1 MKFFPLKIAVVC
13 LVLTPLLYIATLNLS
28 QRYLDSYY
36 LQAFQNIIVGD
47 SRNLLNG
54 TIQIEQQIANNI
66 HAYLKKDFM
75 VQQVGLDMDI
85 LVTTGQGK
93 IIYPLYIDPEA
104 LTHEIGKNFD
114 STAIA
119 AKNFEILNKGLEVK
133 VQIELTHGSNLA
145 NIILLL
151 YSTLSLGIFFVFY
164 KIGSS
169 RAALDRQ
176 AEKELIT
183 DLKKE
188 EQHHLKVL
196 EELKGERRELFESI
210 QQLNTKYQV
219 DQQKAKINE
228 EEMFNE
234 IVSLEE
240 QLNAFIELKKRR
252 ESEIDELKSTL
263 ETYERR
269 KGSTTRRN
277 EYAFLSKLFSVL
289 YKNILVNRKAL
300 AGILNLTEDQQIKAE
315 ELIHQLNE
323 NPDHLTIKRKVFSGK
338 KHKTACFEVL
348 FAYNGRLYFT
358 KQENKIE
365 VLVIGTKNTQ
375 TKDMDFLHNL

>member
-1 MKFFPLKIAVVC
+1 MKFFPLKIAILC
-13 LVLTPLLYIATLNLS
+13 LILTPLLYVSTLSLS
-28 QRYLDSYY
+28 QHYLDRHY
-36 LQAFQNIIVGD
+36 LQIFQNLIVGD

-54 TIQIEQQIANNI
+54 TVQIEQQIANNI
-66 HAYLKKDFM
+66 HAYLKQEFM
-75 VQQVGLDMDI
+75 VQQVGLGMDI

-93 IIYPLYIDPEA
+93 IIYPLYVDPES
-104 LTHEIGKNFD
+104 LTQEIGKSFD
-114 STAIA
+114 TEAIA
-119 AKNFEILNKGLEVK
+119 LKNFEILNKGLEVK
-133 VQIELTHGSNLA
+133 VQTELTHGSNLA
-145 NIILLL
+145 NIILAF
-151 YSTLSLGIFFVFY
+151 YSTLSLALFFIFY

-169 RAALDRQ
+169 RAARVHQ

-196 EELKGERRELFESI
+196 EELKDERRELFENI
-210 QQLNTKYQV
+210 QQLNAKYQA
-219 DQQKAKINE
+219 DKEKTKINE
-228 EEMFNE
+228 EEMFDE
-234 IVSLEE
+234 IISLEE

-252 ESEIDELKSTL
+252 ESEIDTLKSTL

-269 KGSTTRRN
+269 KGSKTRRN

-300 AGILNLTEDQQIKAE
+300 AGILNLTEEQQIKAE
-315 ELIHQLNE
+315 ELVHQLNE
-323 NPDHLTIKRKVFSGK
+323 NPDNVIIKRKVFSGK

-375 TKDMDFLHNL
+375 FKDMEFLHNL